1 MSLFGKNFLNF
12 HFKVDC
18 SDHYKLDL
26 SLWKEETGV
35 LDNDQES
42 VKFCHMEGQIVKA
55 GEEKRVRACTKCYCS
70 KDKDKSYCHSPVSN
84 AYLQFDN
91 FFFFSTEKLDL
102 LSFWMGDDAAR
113 QRSALR
119 GVEPCRVMTHHNKSL
134 LFRLINWEIVGKWST
149 KLALKL
155 FSPTKLARLCVVT
168 SYPIY

>member
-42 VKFCHMEGQIVKA
+42 VKFCHMEGQIVTA

-91 FFFFSTEKLDL
+91 FF
-102 LSFWMGDDAAR
+102 SFRPKNLICYRFEW
-113 QRSALR
+113 
-119 GVEPCRVMTHHNKSL
+119 VMTRHGNAVHCA
-134 LFRLINWEIVGKWST
+134 V
-149 KLALKL
+149 
-155 FSPTKLARLCVVT
+155 
-168 SYPIY
+168 